1 MMIMIM
7 MMMMKIT
14 MLTASLDKTSSL
26 YYHSRIQPIPHMEQ
40 TPVMM
45 MMTRTTPQLFK
56 TTNTMT
62 TMMTMMMMKI
72 RMVITL
78 MMNTMITATPMTL
91 TMMEMMM
98 MMIPTYPPL

>member
-62 TMMTMMMMKI
+62 TMMTMMMKI

-91 TMMEMMM
+91 TMMK
-98 MMIPTYPPL
+98 MMIMMISTYPPL

>member
-1 MMIMIM
+1 MIMIM

-62 TMMTMMMMKI
+62 TMMTMMMKI

-91 TMMEMMM
+91 TMMK
-98 MMIPTYPPL
+98 MMIMMISTYPPL

>member
-1 MMIMIM
+1 MIM

-62 TMMTMMMMKI
+62 TMMTMMMKI

-91 TMMEMMM
+91 TMMEMMI